1 MSETINI
8 SGDTF
13 EVNYE
18 GECSAGGWKI
28 ASVPVNQYIAVVP
41 QSVGEDKIKEVMGDR
56 YQPYEWG
63 YYYTR
68 ANKKYCIVLKSD
80 PVEDFIKILNS
91 M

>member
-13 EVNYE
+13 EVSYK
-18 GECSAGGWKI
+18 GECSVGGWKI
-28 ASVPVNQYIAVVP
+28 ANAPNQHIAVVP
-41 QSVGEDKIKEVMGDR
+41 QSVGQDKIKEVMNDR
-56 YQPYEWG
+56 YQSYEWG

-68 ANKKYCIVLKSD
+68 LYKSYCIVLRSD
-80 PVEDFIKILNS
+80 PVVDFIEVLNS